1 MLKIRSISKT
11 FGDIEA
17 LKDITF
23 DVDEGEFV
31 FLVGPSGAGKTT
43 LINLIL
49 GKYLPDR
56 GEIIVNEVDVT
67 KLAQSEIP
75 EYRQNI
81 GVVFQDFKVLP
92 ERTLRE
98 NVEVALAVKGVEQS
112 EWAERVDQVL
122 DLTGLSKRSELFP
135 SQLSGGELQRVS
147 LSRALVVNPDILIAD
162 EPTGNLDW
170 ETADAMMDLFERIN
184 KEGKTVIM
192 ATHHEGIVDKLKK
205 RTIEIKGGELV
216 GKEAKKAKEI
226 EKEEEE
232 ETPEKEEKA
241 EKKEEKPKEDKK
253 EDKKEEDKSDK
264 ADKKEKEGSK
274 EEEKET
280 KKTKKVK
287 VEEVEK

>member
-1 MLKIRSISKT
+1 MLKVIDVSKS
-11 FGDIEA
+11 FGDIES
-17 LKDITF
+17 LKDISF

-31 FLVGPSGAGKTT
+31 FITGPSGAGKTT
-43 LINLIL
+43 LINIIL

-56 GEIIVNEVDVT
+56 GEIILNEVDIT
-67 KLAQSEIP
+67 QLKDSEIP
-75 EYRQNI
+75 EHRQNI

-98 NVEVALAVKGVEQS
+98 NVEVALAVKGVDDSQ
-112 EWAERVDQVL
+112 WKERVDQVL
-122 DLTGLSKRSELFP
+122 ELTGLTKRSELFP

-147 LSRALVVNPDILIAD
+147 LARALVVNPDIIIAD

-192 ATHHEGIVDKLKK
+192 ATHHQIIVDKLKK
-205 RTIEIKGGELV
+205 RTIEIKDGSLV
-216 GKEAKKAKEI
+216 GKEAKKAEQKKE
-226 EKEEEE
+226 
-232 ETPEKEEKA
+232 
-241 EKKEEKPKEDKK
+241 EKKEEKDKKDEEKAKEEVEQEKKTDKK
-253 EDKKEEDKSDK
+253 EDKEE
-264 ADKKEKEGSK
+264 KKEK
-274 EEEKET
+274 